1 MLHKHKRSGK
11 TTTGVADY
19 FAVLGID
26 SFLPSP
32 PDSNNDDYESG
43 GIATSDDNVG
53 VANNICVSL
62 GHDEEAASIKCTTN
76 NSNQPSIPATPSTI
90 NNIDETNYENERLT
104 SMSTVHA
111 DNLSSSTKTSRYS
124 NLSKH
129 HQQQK
134 QLLNTTPEVG
144 NSNVVVGENYT
155 DDDNLTKSE
164 NNDIDSS
171 SIAKKKQMSA
181 RKKRIRMNHE
191 EYKLEEQRF
200 QREIVQLALLSLQ
213 SSSS

>member
-26 SFLPSP
+26 SFLPS
-32 PDSNNDDYESG
+32 NDDDNESG

-134 QLLNTTPEVG
+134 QLLNTVEPLYNDST
-144 NSNVVVGENYT
+144 
-155 DDDNLTKSE
+155 LTT
-164 NNDIDSS
+164 
-171 SIAKKKQMSA
+171 QPVWVF
-181 RKKRIRMNHE
+181 H
-191 EYKLEEQRF
+191 
-200 QREIVQLALLSLQ
+200 
-213 SSSS
+213 